1 MWICW
6 RIMKSTTL
14 VTTHANLI
22 YVNRRGGGLL
32 KASIY
37 EVVDLYRF
45 FSRAVD
51 WYFSLLCFS
60 LFIIFMNEL
69 SFEEQVKAKNR
80 RKLLLQNTKLLSEI
94 RHL

>member
-32 KASIY
+32 KVSIY

-51 WYFSLLCFS
+51 
-60 LFIIFMNEL
+60 
-69 SFEEQVKAKNR
+69 
-80 RKLLLQNTKLLSEI
+80 
-94 RHL
+94 